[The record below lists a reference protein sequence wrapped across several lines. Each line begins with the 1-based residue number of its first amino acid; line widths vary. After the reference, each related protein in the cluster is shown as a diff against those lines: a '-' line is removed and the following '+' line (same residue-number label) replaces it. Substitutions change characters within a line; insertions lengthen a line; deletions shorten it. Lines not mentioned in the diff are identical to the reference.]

1 MQYTE
6 IDASDL
12 LIIVKFRCM
21 KSSSRKI
28 IRVNFIIWISLTL
41 AIGNISCT
49 SLQYRESDEELY
61 EKFEAA
67 ELSPQISYFEV
78 DSLKARIRILKI
90 TRNENDINVI
100 FFHGSPSSLSS
111 WTSYLNDSLLLKNAN
126 LWAIDRPGLGYSN
139 FGKSMPS
146 IKLQAEVI
154 NSIINAYNLKN
165 VITVGTSY
173 GGPIAAR
180 LAVLNKNVKAVV
192 LISSAMDPEQERQ
205 FCGSRLTQ
213 WWATR
218 WLVPRGY
225 RVAGDEKTIHAEEL
239 RQLEEDWSNAKV
251 SVIHIH
257 GDKDDIVPYGN
268 VNYTKKHFKNIKI
281 IRVPNVGHEISYRRS
296 DLVKP
301 LILEMIDL
309 INIKTP

>member
-1 MQYTE
+1 MRSYSCE
-6 IDASDL
+6 IFKSY
-12 LIIVKFRCM
+12 LIICF
-21 KSSSRKI
+21 
-28 IRVNFIIWISLTL
+28 LL
-41 AIGNISCT
+41 AILAINTSCT
-49 SLQYRESDEELY
+49 RLQYRESDEELQ
-61 EKFEAA
+61 EKFQASQLE
-67 ELSPQISYFEV
+67 PQISYFEI
-78 DSLKARIRILKI
+78 DSLKAKIRILKI
-90 TRNENDINVI
+90 AKNEKDINVI

-111 WTSYLNDSLLLKNAN
+111 WNSYLNDSLLLENAN
-126 LWAIDRPGLGYSN
+126 LWAMDRPGLGYSN

-146 IKLQAEVI
+146 IKIQAEVM

-180 LAVLNKNVKAVV
+180 LAILNKNVKGVI

-205 FCGSRLTQ
+205 FWGSRLTQ

-239 RQLEEDWSNAKV
+239 KQLEEDWSNVKV
-251 SVIHIH
+251 PVIHIH

-301 LILEMIDL
+301 LILEMIGL
-309 INIKTP
+309 FKLKSP

>member
-1 MQYTE
+1 MRSYSCE
-6 IDASDL
+6 IL
-12 LIIVKFRCM
+12 KFNLIICF
-21 KSSSRKI
+21 
-28 IRVNFIIWISLTL
+28 LL
-41 AIGNISCT
+41 AILAINTSCT
-49 SLQYRESDEELY
+49 RLQYRESDEELQ
-61 EKFEAA
+61 EKFEASQL
-67 ELSPQISYFEV
+67 EPQISYFEV
-78 DSLKARIRILKI
+78 DSLKAKIRILKI
-90 TRNENDINVI
+90 AKNEKDINVI

-111 WTSYLNDSLLLKNAN
+111 WSSYLNDSLLLENAN
-126 LWAIDRPGLGYSN
+126 LWAMDRPGLGYSN

-180 LAVLNKNVKAVV
+180 LAVLNKNVKGVI
-192 LISSAMDPEQERQ
+192 LISSAMDSEQERQ
-205 FCGSRLTQ
+205 FWGSRLTQ

-239 RQLEEDWSNAKV
+239 KQLEEDWSKV
-251 SVIHIH
+251 RVPVIHIH

-309 INIKTP
+309 VKFKNP